1 MILRDWR
8 EADPALMQACYTREQ
23 RSWQADLG
31 WDTTWTWS
39 TVEQA
44 RVSWGLPGVMACDDE
59 GSPIGWAFAMRDGDA
74 LHVGGVVATSPTVT
88 AALLDALLS
97 DVPASAAVACFV
109 RDRAPGL
116 ATALTARG
124 LAIERFLYLRRPIA
138 VDDMR
143 QAEGFNSPAN
153 AWRDADFVAAAA
165 LLQGC
170 YSTEAG
176 RYFAPAGTFAEWAK
190 YLSGVVQQ
198 AGCGLLDRAAT
209 RVARDDEGLQALALV
224 TTIGAQTMHLA
235 QLAVRPSLRGCGVAT
250 RLLREAIACAA
261 HAGAT
266 GMTLLVGE
274 RNRGARRLYASLGFI
289 ECGTFVAAPAASL
302 SAAVP
307 VSPQGELLTH
317 SVC

>member
-8 EADPALMQACYTREQ
+8 AADPALMQACYAREQ

-44 RVSWGLPGVMACDDE
+44 RVSWGLPGVIACDDA
-59 GSPIGWAFAMRDGDA
+59 GLPIGWAFAMRDGSA
-74 LHVGGVVATSPTVT
+74 LHVGGVVATLPTVT
-88 AALLDALLS
+88 TALIDALLI
-97 DVPASAAVACFV
+97 DVPPAAAVACFV

-116 ATALTARG
+116 ATVLTARG
-124 LAIERFLYLRRPIA
+124 LAVERFLYLRRPITA
-138 VDDMR
+138 GDVH
-143 QAEGFNSPAN
+143 QAAGFNTPAN
-153 AWRDADFVAAAA
+153 AWRDADFVGAAV
-165 LLQGC
+165 LLQGS
-170 YSTEAG
+170 YAADAG
-176 RYFAPAGTFAEWAK
+176 RYFAPSGTFAEWAK

-209 RVARDDEGLQALALV
+209 RVARDDEGLQAMALV

-250 RLLREAIACAA
+250 RLLREAIARAA
-261 HAGAT
+261 DTGAT

-274 RNRGARRLYASLGFI
+274 RNHGARRLYGSLGFI
-289 ECGTFVAAPAASL
+289 ECGAFVAAPAAPL
-302 SAAVP
+302 SAARPVP
-307 VSPQGELLTH
+307 SHGELLTH